1 MVPSRQSVHHL
12 CVYKLSP
19 PTKYMAHWLIHVHP
33 LYMYQHLPHLES
45 SNSTMML
52 YWQWTSSMS
61 TNCHSL
67 QPFQDISILGLW
79 NSYVTKKQLCSVNT
93 SNKSIGYT
101 DNEDSVPS
109 TPSWMGNSNHFTG
122 ILQRWEYNLI
132 LCPTMNMSLKSN
144 ANSEP

>member
-1 MVPSRQSVHHL
+1 M
-12 CVYKLSP
+12 
-19 PTKYMAHWLIHVHP
+19 KYMAHWLIHVHP
-33 LYMYQHLPHLES
+33 LYMYQPYPIWNG
-45 SNSTMML
+45 NSTMML

-61 TNCHSL
+61 SNYHSL

-79 NSYVTKKQLCSVNT
+79 NSYITKKQLRSVNT

-109 TPSWMGNSNHFTG
+109 TPSWMGNMNHFTG

-132 LCPTMNMSLKSN
+132 LCPTMNMSLKLN
-144 ANSEP
+144 AKSEP